1 MDPDQ
6 YRQLR
11 LLFVEAEALEKD
23 ARHLFLQ
30 EVAQQYSD
38 DIYQE
43 LMSLLSEHDPVH
55 AMDEGSNPSSLRYIV
70 SRGDPNESD
79 TQRAPLSEPTLTPIS
94 DLPKAE
100 ITPLDPSKLASNFL
114 LKSQTRKS
122 LRRNN
127 AWLWV
132 TALLPTALIGWTT
145 YYQVNSTM
153 KQAVRDEM
161 RGVSDSVSHAARR
174 FLSDKSHLV
183 ESWTREPA
191 IQSQILK
198 LVDAKIEF
206 NSDAPEVAEARNV
219 ITNNLER
226 LSGASAL
233 RFAVW
238 GNNSQLLTTN
248 YSRIASKYI
257 QRECDMQILLDR
269 ASQGEVV
276 IFGPLRILGPEVESN
291 DPDMGVITS
300 IRDENDNVV
309 ATILVTK
316 IGMYQEFSRMFFDI
330 ANAGNM
336 DAYAIDQAGTMLT
349 ESPRAATLASTQR
362 LDVTV
367 EEIAASLRVSDP
379 GDVIRGSGPFTKSR
393 NLLPLTKAAKSV
405 TGGRSDGEIQPY
417 RNYAGIEVVGSW
429 RWNSDSRIG
438 IIVERPA
445 SQAFATVRIVQA
457 SFILLGSLL
466 FLSVTIAAAF
476 LARATVAE
484 RAAVHPLSRYEVIE
498 EVGAGGMGIVY
509 RAKHRSLGRET
520 ALKVMIGGTQK
531 KEEQLRFDRE
541 ARLAASLS
549 NPHSVTIYDYGRSE
563 DGESYCVM
571 EFLKGLTLHEIVE
584 RSGCQPLGRVL
595 FILRQVCEAVDEAHQ
610 KRLLHLDIKP
620 QNIMLSLDQ
629 AVGDWAVLFDY
640 GLSKPIAPTLDY
652 YRNPIAR
659 WSGTP
664 MYMAPERFHHLDQ
677 VDQRSDIYSLGCVG
691 YYLATGATP
700 FFDTDAESLFALIM
714 NQQPINLATRRGEQV
729 PREFTNLFIKCMAKN
744 PNDRFQTVK
753 DFVLAIETIQ
763 SNFRWTPN
771 DSRAWWLQYGNS
783 RKDEDIESPT
793 KNQGS

>member
-1 MDPDQ
+1 
-6 YRQLR
+6 
-11 LLFVEAEALEKD
+11 
-23 ARHLFLQ
+23 
-30 EVAQQYSD
+30 
-38 DIYQE
+38 
-43 LMSLLSEHDPVH
+43 
-55 AMDEGSNPSSLRYIV
+55 
-70 SRGDPNESD
+70 
-79 TQRAPLSEPTLTPIS
+79 
-94 DLPKAE
+94 
-100 ITPLDPSKLASNFL
+100 
-114 LKSQTRKS
+114 
-122 LRRNN
+122 
-127 AWLWV
+127 
-132 TALLPTALIGWTT
+132 
-145 YYQVNSTM
+145 
-153 KQAVRDEM
+153 
-161 RGVSDSVSHAARR
+161 
-174 FLSDKSHLV
+174 
-183 ESWTREPA
+183 
-191 IQSQILK
+191 
-198 LVDAKIEF
+198 
-206 NSDAPEVAEARNV
+206 
-219 ITNNLER
+219 
-226 LSGASAL
+226 
-233 RFAVW
+233 
-238 GNNSQLLTTN
+238 
-248 YSRIASKYI
+248 
-257 QRECDMQILLDR
+257 
-269 ASQGEVV
+269 
-276 IFGPLRILGPEVESN
+276 
-291 DPDMGVITS
+291 
-300 IRDENDNVV
+300 
-309 ATILVTK
+309 
-316 IGMYQEFSRMFFDI
+316 
-330 ANAGNM
+330 
-336 DAYAIDQAGTMLT
+336 
-349 ESPRAATLASTQR
+349 
-362 LDVTV
+362 
-367 EEIAASLRVSDP
+367 
-379 GDVIRGSGPFTKSR
+379 
-393 NLLPLTKAAKSV
+393 
-405 TGGRSDGEIQPY
+405 
-417 RNYAGIEVVGSW
+417 
-429 RWNSDSRIG
+429 
-438 IIVERPA
+438 
-445 SQAFATVRIVQA
+445 
-457 SFILLGSLL
+457 
-466 FLSVTIAAAF
+466 
-476 LARATVAE
+476 
-484 RAAVHPLSRYEVIE
+484 
-498 EVGAGGMGIVY
+498 
-509 RAKHRSLGRET
+509 
-520 ALKVMIGGTQK
+520 MIGGTHK

-783 RKDEDIESPT
+783 QKDDDIDSPT